1 MVNYSSLHRPIES
14 NVSKQK
20 KVQSRPG
27 APTCCMQALCF
38 CNSHALALWIVR
50 RESERERVKEDYL
63 MGQRLTSRCCLLFLL
78 PPGAG
83 RLLHGDC
90 PVQHCFAPCRS
101 TQSSPQYTVDLAYLF
116 GSLSIKRCKGVCE
129 RGGRDNSNTST
140 CTQAETEAEGLQLG
154 QYVPCSLPPTPL
166 TYPKKKL
173 TECQEMGFCLCK

>member
-129 RGGRDNSNTST
+129 RGGGT
-140 CTQAETEAEGLQLG
+140 TQTHPLAHRQRLRQKVSSWVNMYHVL
-154 QYVPCSLPPTPL
+154 YLLPL
-166 TYPKKKL
+166 
-173 TECQEMGFCLCK
+173 